1 MDEQEDWKKSR
12 KQVDGNTR
20 RGKSR
25 FLKSFKRLFV
35 FSDENPIG
43 DLNLSLI
50 KFYKLS
56 DIKGITHDNQTQE
69 TQVHD
74 LQSLG

>member
-1 MDEQEDWKKSR
+1 MDELEDWKKSR
-12 KQVDGNTR
+12 KRVDGNTR

-25 FLKSFKRLFV
+25 FLKSFKRLFF

-43 DLNLSLI
+43 DLNLSLME
-50 KFYKLS
+50 FYKLS
-56 DIKGITHDNQTQE
+56 DINGITYDNQTQE

>member
-1 MDEQEDWKKSR
+1 MVTPGEAKVGFSKVLRD
-12 KQVDGNTR
+12 
-20 RGKSR
+20 
-25 FLKSFKRLFV
+25 FF

-43 DLNLSLI
+43 DLNLILI
-50 KFYKLS
+50 EFYKLS

-69 TQVHD
+69 TQAHD